1 VRILVT
7 GADGFVGGRL
17 VPRLVADGH
26 DVTAAIRRGVERRPA
41 GVPVVEFDL
50 SDGASVRQAVAQGFQ
65 AVAHLAAVAS
75 GGDARRDPGAA
86 WEVNAAGT
94 ARVCEALVDGSDRG
108 EAPLLL
114 LVSTAE
120 VYGTHVWGALR
131 RESDPTAPC
140 SPYAAS
146 KLGAEIAVLEASRRL
161 GLRVVIARPFP
172 HTGGGQDPRFV
183 VPAFARRI
191 RQAQAAGQRAV
202 PVGNLDPVRDF
213 LHVDDVVDA
222 YAALLAAGRPGR
234 VYNVAS
240 ASGVSI
246 REVFERL
253 RTLLGARVDPVVD
266 ASLVRGADIPH
277 LVGDAARI
285 RADTGWLPRRSLD
298 EALDEV
304 VRAETN

>member
-1 VRILVT
+1 
-7 GADGFVGGRL
+7 
-17 VPRLVADGH
+17 
-26 DVTAAIRRGVERRPA
+26 
-41 GVPVVEFDL
+41 
-50 SDGASVRQAVAQGFQ
+50 
-65 AVAHLAAVAS
+65 
-75 GGDARRDPGAA
+75 
-86 WEVNAAGT
+86 
-94 ARVCEALVDGSDRG
+94 
-108 EAPLLL
+108 
-114 LVSTAE
+114 
-120 VYGTHVWGALR
+120 
-131 RESDPTAPC
+131 
-140 SPYAAS
+140 
-146 KLGAEIAVLEASRRL
+146 
-161 GLRVVIARPFP
+161 
-172 HTGGGQDPRFV
+172 
-183 VPAFARRI
+183 
-191 RQAQAAGQRAV
+191 
-202 PVGNLDPVRDF
+202 VGNLDPVRDF